1 MEGSGFHQP
10 PHLPAHRSTILQKW
24 QGGAVPRRT
33 WPDPSWTVRAPVS
46 LLRPRIRRPV
56 ARQPGGVAVARV
68 MTPPASGLELPAG
81 PYDTGENCATNDDDV
96 MRIWP
101 GAACRE
107 NEN

>member
-1 MEGSGFHQP
+1 M
-10 PHLPAHRSTILQKW
+10 
-24 QGGAVPRRT
+24 
-33 WPDPSWTVRAPVS
+33 
-46 LLRPRIRRPV
+46 
-56 ARQPGGVAVARV
+56 ARV

-107 NEN
+107 NENGPATGPHHHIVKGGRP